1 MAMDCPLLLKANVD
15 RLAIRS
21 ASPVTTP
28 FLVVS
33 ATTFAAAAENTPVQ
47 FTDKCQLHF
56 RNMSCSNRDALLRG
70 ITYMLGD
77 W

>member
-1 MAMDCPLLLKANVD
+1 MAMNCPLPLKADVD
-15 RLAIRS
+15 RLALKS

-33 ATTFAAAAENTPVQ
+33 ASTFAAAAENTPVH
-47 FTDKCQLHF
+47 FADKCQPHY
-56 RNMSCSNRDALLRG
+56 RNMSCSNRDALLG
-70 ITYMLGD
+70 LITYMLGD